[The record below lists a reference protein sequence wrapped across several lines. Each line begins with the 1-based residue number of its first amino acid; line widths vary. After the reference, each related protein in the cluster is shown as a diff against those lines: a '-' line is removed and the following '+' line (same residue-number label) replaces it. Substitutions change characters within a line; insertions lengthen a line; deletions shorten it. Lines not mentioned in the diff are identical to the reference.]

1 MSPRRLVGDRRCGR
15 RRSRDVALSLILRG
29 GTVYDGLGKAPV
41 VADVAVEDGRIVAIG
56 RIEGTATKQI
66 DAKGL
71 AVTPGFIDIH
81 SHSDYTL
88 LLDPRAV
95 SAIHQGVTLEVI
107 GNCGFGC
114 GPIGRP
120 ELAPHAIYGFDGS
133 VPLTWRSLGGYL
145 ERLSAAKPAVN
156 VATLVPNG
164 QLRLATI
171 GLSDQPADAGQLSRM
186 RDLLREGLSEGAI
199 GYSTGLEYATEVGA
213 GEEELTALARE
224 AGKADGL
231 YATHTRDR
239 AAKALEAIEE
249 GIRTGRNAGA
259 RTQVSH
265 LVPRST
271 ANGVFERSIELVEKA
286 RAGGQDVR
294 FDMHT
299 RLYGTTM
306 LHTMLPP
313 WAAGAGKEAARA
325 YLRSPD
331 ARRRMRTYQSI
342 LSSVGD
348 WNRVVLLDLPVM
360 SEYSRRSLAEVAK
373 ERGQDPYDAAFDI
386 IDATLDLPRSP
397 MVILLT
403 YTEDQQEAVFRHPLC
418 MPASDATTLA
428 PDGPLGGAV
437 FHGAYTWASWF
448 WRFMVRQTRSLTPE
462 DAVHRLTGLPAAV
475 LDLTDRGM
483 LAKGARADIAVF
495 DPETFGERGTTFEPN
510 LLATGMRHVIV
521 NGVLTLN
528 NGRLTGK
535 RAGEVLKRRGQ
546 PLQF

>member
-1 MSPRRLVGDRRCGR
+1 M
-15 RRSRDVALSLILRG
+15 ALSLILRG
-29 GTVYDGLGKAPV
+29 GTIYEGTGKAPA
-41 VADVAVEDGRIVAIG
+41 VADVAIEDGRVAAIG
-56 RIEGTATKQI
+56 RVEGNAAKEI
-66 DAKGL
+66 DASGL

-114 GPIGRP
+114 GPIGNP
-120 ELAPHAIYGFDGS
+120 QLAPQAIYGFDGS
-133 VPLTWRSLGGYL
+133 VPLTWKSLGGYL
-145 ERLSAAKPAVN
+145 ERLSSAKPAVN
-156 VATLVPNG
+156 VITLVPNG
-164 QLRLATI
+164 QLRLSTI
-171 GLSDQPADAGQLSRM
+171 GLSDQPANAGQVARM
-186 RDLLREGLSEGAI
+186 QDLLREGMSEGAI
-199 GYSTGLEYATEVGA
+199 GYSTGLEYATEVGC
-213 GEEELTALARE
+213 GEEELTVLARE

-265 LVPRST
+265 LVPRNT
-271 ANGVFERSIELVEKA
+271 ADGVFERSIELVEKA

-313 WAAGAGKEAARA
+313 WAGSAGKEAARA
-325 YLRSPD
+325 NLRSKE
-331 ARRRMRTYQSI
+331 ARQRMRAYQSI

-348 WNRVVLLDLPVM
+348 WNRVVLLDLPIM
-360 SEYSRRSLAEVAK
+360 SEYSRRSLADIAR
-373 ERGQDPYDAAFDI
+373 ERGQDAYDAAYDI
-386 IDATLDLPRSP
+386 IEATLDLPRSP

-403 YTEDQQEAVFRHPLC
+403 YTEDQQQAVFRHPLC

-428 PDGPLGGAV
+428 PDGPLAGAV

-448 WRFMVRQTRSLTPE
+448 WRFMVRQTKALTPE
-462 DAVHRLTGLPAAV
+462 DAVHRMTGLPAAV
-475 LDLTDRGM
+475 LDLADRGV
-483 LAKGARADIAVF
+483 LRKGARADIAVF
-495 DPETFGERGTTFEPN
+495 DPDSFGERGTTFEPN
-510 LLATGMRHVIV
+510 LLASGMKHVVV
-521 NGVLTLN
+521 NGVLTLSD
-528 NGRLTGK
+528 GQLTGQ
-535 RAGEVLKRRGQ
+535 RAGEVLRRKGA
-546 PLQF
+546 PLHF